1 MRVVVVWRDAIGVE
15 YDMIWGRQSPK
26 KKKTKTG
33 EGVSE
38 WHTASLPRSEEEE
51 GLREE
56 GGKGRKIEKQP
67 RKENLIPPE
76 PASFGG
82 GRRGG
87 WRRVVG
93 GGFGGNL
100 GLG

>member
-15 YDMIWGRQSPK
+15 YDMIWGNQSPK

-76 PASFGG
+76 RACLI
-82 GRRGG
+82 RGG
-87 WRRVVG
+87 EEG
-93 GGFGGNL
+93 GL
-100 GLG
+100 E